1 MPLLVLIILYQAI
14 SNDMN
19 GRQEMYPYILPS
31 QGQYIIFCYQSWL
44 FSFATVGDAF
54 IRYIEAYLRVYSPIW
69 P

>member
-1 MPLLVLIILYQAI
+1 MPLLVLIRYQAI

-31 QGQYIIFCYQSWL
+31 QGQYIIFCYRNWL
-44 FSFATVGDAF
+44 FSFATVGDTF